1 MLNLCSNRI
10 IHGVEDETVPFER
23 SLKLMEAIVAEDVD
37 LVSDENINDFIYLFL
52 IFLKLILVI

>member
-23 SLKLMEAIVAEDVD
+23 SLKLMEAVVAEDVD
-37 LVSDENINDFIYLFL
+37 LVSDKNINDFIYLFL

>member
-23 SLKLMEAIVAEDVD
+23 SLKLMEAVVAEDVD
-37 LVSDENINDFIYLFL
+37 LVSEKNINDFIYLFL